1 MQSEIVIDR
10 KNDRQVSSTIS
21 NSILGVDPVGFSI
34 FLIII
39 CIASAIGLLWNLTWI
54 IPVGIVVAALV
65 SSSIKIANQWEKAV
79 VLRLGKY
86 HKLAGP
92 GLFIII
98 PVIDSVAAWVDQR
111 IRTTSFI
118 AEQTLTKDTVP
129 VDVDAVL
136 FWVVWDPE
144 KAVLEVADY
153 YHAVT
158 WASQTALRDLIGET
172 LLAEMLVGRRIL
184 DEELCKTIDERTEP
198 WGIAVQSVEIR
209 NVIIPSE
216 LQDAMSREAQAERD
230 RRARILLGT
239 AETEI
244 SLKFAGNKIYFSL
257 TSLTSSAIGDSAV
270 LFVSLSE
277 LAIPFSESAILLG
290 ITTNPFVSLSPS

>member
-1 MQSEIVIDR
+1 MR
-10 KNDRQVSSTIS
+10 HRF
-21 NSILGVDPVGFSI
+21 ILD
-34 FLIII
+34 
-39 CIASAIGLLWNLTWI
+39 LTWI
-54 IPVGIVVAALV
+54 IPVGIVVAVLV
-65 SSSIKIANQWEKAV
+65 SSSIKIASQWEKAV

-86 HKLAGP
+86 HRLVGP
-92 GLFIII
+92 GLFFII
-98 PVIDSVAAWVDQR
+98 PVIDSIAAWVDQR
-111 IRTTSFI
+111 IRTTSFT

-158 WASQTALRDLIGET
+158 WAAQTALRDLIGET
-172 LLAEMLVGRRIL
+172 FLAEMLVGRRIL

-198 WGIAVQSVEIR
+198 WGISVQSVEIR

-244 SLKFAGNKIYFSL
+244 SLKFAEAAESYKDNPVALQLRSMNILYEGLKETNGLVVIPSSIADSLNGIANSLNLTNK
-257 TSLTSSAIGDSAV
+257 T
-270 LFVSLSE
+270 
-277 LAIPFSESAILLG
+277 PESPTADKV
-290 ITTNPFVSLSPS
+290 NEVKK